1 MKPDKHFITGA
12 VHGGSEAY
20 HFEAPG
26 LTLDGKGSHCLWQGE
41 LKMSVERPLV
51 YS

>member
-26 LTLDGKGSHCLWQGE
+26 LTLGLCISHHT
-41 LKMSVERPLV
+41 
-51 YS
+51 